1 MTATSSIQSR
11 PASPE
16 LVLRELGLAIV
27 EQAVWD
33 LRYAEKYG
41 TKSLYPEDLMTKEH
55 FQWFFNPKNELWLML
70 DLNGEAI
77 CDRLRPA
84 IAGLR

>member
-1 MTATSSIQSR
+1 MTAVLSIQSR

-16 LVLRELGLAIV
+16 LALRELGLAIV

-70 DLNGEAI
+70 DLDGEAI

>member
-55 FQWFFNPKNELWLML
+55 FIWFFDPMNELWNML
-70 DLNGEAI
+70 ELDGVAI
-77 CDRLRPA
+77 CDRLRPV
-84 IAGLR
+84 IAGLK

>member
-1 MTATSSIQSR
+1 MSIQSK

-16 LVLRELGLAIV
+16 LVLRELGLAVI

-33 LRYAEKYG
+33 LKYAEKYG

-55 FQWFFNPKNELWLML
+55 FKWFFDPNNELWNML
-70 DLNGEAI
+70 DLDGEAI
-77 CDRLRPA
+77 CDRLRPI
-84 IAGLR
+84 IAKLK

>member
-1 MTATSSIQSR
+1 MSIQSR

-16 LVLRELGLAIV
+16 LALRELGLAIV

-70 DLNGEAI
+70 DLDGEAI